1 MKPLHEYPEV
11 KKAAAKVEKL
21 KAKITGIDQSI
32 ESASIVVSQAQATA
46 EDAQVQA
53 MLDEITDAQAASLVN
68 DASAAASR
76 LMELRQQRE
85 IASRALFI
93 AQESLNTVELLAEEK
108 NRKKAAD
115 KLAAEAD
122 KLLVSMIE
130 AHNCAASIISL
141 DEFEYAP
148 QEAQAELLDLISYSG
163 KFIGAWT
170 Q

>member
-93 AQESLNTVELLAEEK
+93 AQESLIRSNFSPRREQKES
-108 NRKKAAD
+108 R
-115 KLAAEAD
+115 
-122 KLLVSMIE
+122 
-130 AHNCAASIISL
+130 
-141 DEFEYAP
+141 
-148 QEAQAELLDLISYSG
+148 G
-163 KFIGAWT
+163 
-170 Q
+170 